1 MVAVSVLTAFLCK
14 KKLKRSR
21 MVLYFYEDCEYSQ
34 VVLNTITSLHIKDKF
49 TFKDIRLNP
58 DYAKE
63 LADLTGNITVPCLV
77 NAEGPMKEAKEIR
90 KYLVSHFM

>member
-1 MVAVSVLTAFLCK
+1 MH
-14 KKLKRSR
+14 SR
-21 MVLYFYEDCEYSQ
+21 MELYFYEDCEYSQ
-34 VVLNTITSLHIKDKF
+34 IVLNTISSLHIKDKF

-77 NAEGPMKEAKEIR
+77 NAEGPMKEAKDIR
-90 KYLVSHFM
+90 KYLVSQFM

>member
-1 MVAVSVLTAFLCK
+1 
-14 KKLKRSR
+14 

-58 DYAKE
+58 DYAEE
-63 LADLTGNITVPCLV
+63 LAVLTGNIIVPCLV
-77 NAEGPMKEAKEIR
+77 NAEGPMKEAKDIR
-90 KYLVSHFM
+90 KYLVSHFI

>member
-1 MVAVSVLTAFLCK
+1 
-14 KKLKRSR
+14 

-34 VVLNTITSLHIKDKF
+34 VVLNTISSLHIKDKF

-63 LADLTGNITVPCLV
+63 LADLTGNITVLCLV
-77 NAEGPMKEAKEIR
+77 NAKGPMKEAKDIR
-90 KYLVSHFM
+90 KYIVSYFM

>member
-1 MVAVSVLTAFLCK
+1 MN
-14 KKLKRSR
+14 SR
-21 MVLYFYEDCEYSQ
+21 MGLYFYEDCEYSQ

-49 TFKDIRLNP
+49 TFKDIRLNQ

-63 LADLTGNITVPCLV
+63 LTDLTGNITVPCLV
-77 NAEGPMKEAKEIR
+77 NAEGPMKEAKDIR